1 MPWIQSYTPVAGS
14 LGMSALIAAIP
25 LAVIFVALAVFKMK
39 AHKAGPL
46 AVASALA
53 IAVLVW
59 QMPVK
64 LAALAT
70 FQGAAFGLFPVF
82 YIVVTTILLYNIT
95 VKGGQFE
102 IIRASLAGL
111 TGDRRLQALLIA
123 FCFGAFIEGA
133 AGFGTP
139 VAIAGATLVGLGFRP
154 FYAASVCLIA
164 NTAPVAFGAIG
175 IPVVALA
182 GVMGYDD
189 AGMMKLST
197 MVGRQLPFVSVFIPF
212 YVIMIMAGWKKTIE
226 VLPAI
231 VVCGVTF
238 ALAQWGCASY
248 LGPYLP
254 DIIASL
260 ATLAALVILLKV
272 WQPKTVWTFD
282 HEAAYAGKESHDY
295 TGAEV
300 FRAWAPYLV
309 LTVMVLVWGI
319 PSLKTTLDK
328 SKIILPIPGLDN
340 AIAKK
345 VTNPQDGIK
354 KALAAKGEI
363 EKQLALLSDT
373 PAPESTVVPPVAE
386 VTGGRGIAVAAEGVT
401 KAPAAAKTA
410 LLVALN
416 DLKALE
422 EKAIGVDRSL
432 TSKGP
437 VLTAE
442 RVAAFNAIEKKQ
454 KEVQKLTSALVT
466 SKTVEKDRF
475 KGLDKAVGD
484 QLPAKV
490 AAKFTFNFMSA
501 AGTAILIAAILSAL
515 ICGVGM
521 GDFVRVLGKTLYDM
535 RWPAVTVASVVGLA
549 FVMNASGMTTSMGM
563 AFTKAGAVFPFLSP
577 FLGMLGVFLTGS
589 DTSSN
594 VLFGGLQKVTAEQLG
609 LNPVLTCAANT
620 SGGVMG
626 KMISPQ
632 SIAVAC
638 AATGLVGEE
647 GNLFRFT
654 IKHALFL
661 TTVMGIIVAL
671 QAYVVP
677 WMIP

>member
-14 LGMSALIAAIP
+14 LGISALIAAIP
-25 LAVIFVALAVFKMK
+25 LAVIFVCLAVFKMK

-46 AVASALA
+46 AVASAIA
-53 IAVLVW
+53 IAVLCW

-70 FQGAAFGLFPVF
+70 LHGAAFGLFPVF
-82 YIVVTTILLYNIT
+82 YIVITTILLYNIT

-189 AGMMKLST
+189 AGLMKLST
-197 MVGRQLPFVSVFIPF
+197 MIGRQLPFVSVFIPF
-212 YVIMIMAGWKKTIE
+212 YVILIMVGWKKTIE

-238 ALAQWGCASY
+238 AVSQWGCASF

-260 ATLAALVILLKV
+260 ATLAALVILLKF

-282 HEAAYAGKESHDY
+282 HEPDFQSKESHSY
-295 TGAEV
+295 SGGEV
-300 FRAWAPYLV
+300 FRAWAPYLA
-309 LTVMVLVWGI
+309 LTVMVLIWGI
-319 PSLKTTLDK
+319 PSLKGSLDK
-328 SKIILPIPGLDN
+328 SKIVIPVAGLNN
-340 AIAKK
+340 AIAKNVSK
-345 VTNPQDGIK
+345 PEDGIK
-354 KALAAKGEI
+354 K
-363 EKQLALLSDT
+363 
-373 PAPESTVVPPVAE
+373 
-386 VTGGRGIAVAAEGVT
+386 VAAVKELIAKQT
-401 KAPAAAKTA
+401 AQLSPADPKQ
-410 LLVALN
+410 VALGAALQ
-416 DLKALE
+416 DLQVLE
-422 EKAIGVDRSL
+422 EKLL
-432 TSKGP
+432 TVEQTLPGQTP
-437 VLTAE
+437 VLSAE
-442 RVAAFNAIEKKQ
+442 RVAAFDAVDKKQ
-454 KEVQKLTSALVT
+454 KELQKLEKELVNA
-466 SKTVEKDRF
+466 KAVEKDRF
-475 KGLDKAVGD
+475 KPLDKAVAG
-484 QLPAKV
+484 QLPVKI
-490 AAKFTFNFMSA
+490 AAAFTFNFMSA

-515 ICGVGM
+515 ICGVGIA
-521 GDFVRVLGKTLYDM
+521 DFFQVLGKTLYDM
-535 RWPAVTVASVVGLA
+535 RYPAITVASVVGLA
-549 FVMNASGMTTSMGM
+549 FVMNNSGMTTSMGM
-563 AFTKAGAVFPFLSP
+563 AFTKTGAFFPFLSP

-609 LNPVLTCAANT
+609 MNPLLTCAANT

-654 IKHALFL
+654 VKHALFL
-661 TTVMGIIVAL
+661 TAVMGVIVAL
-671 QAYVVP
+671 QAYVFP

>member
-1 MPWIQSYTPVAGS
+1 VLKLFPLLLQTTATLNASLKERTVMPWIQSYTPVAGS
-14 LGMSALIAAIP
+14 LGISALLAAVP
-25 LAVIFVALAVFKMK
+25 LAVIFVSLAVFKMK

-46 AVASALA
+46 AVASAIA
-53 IAVLVW
+53 IAVLCW
-59 QMPVK
+59 QMPLK

-70 FQGAAFGLFPVF
+70 FHGAAFGLFPVF

-182 GVMGYDD
+182 GVMGYND
-189 AGMMKLST
+189 AGLMKLST
-197 MVGRQLPFVSVFIPF
+197 MVGRQLPFVSAFIPF
-212 YVIMIMAGWKKTIE
+212 YVIMIMCGWKRTIE

-231 VVCGVTF
+231 VVCGGTF
-238 ALAQWGCASY
+238 ALSQWACASFV
-248 LGPYLP
+248 GPYLP

-260 ATLAALVILLKV
+260 TTLAALVVLLKV
-272 WQPKTVWTFD
+272 WHPKSIWTFD
-282 HEAAYAGKESHDY
+282 HEPEFKGKELHSY

-300 FRAWAPYLV
+300 FRAWAPYLA
-309 LTVMVLVWGI
+309 LTAMVLVWGI
-319 PSLKTTLDK
+319 PSVKDSLDK
-328 SKIILPIPGLDN
+328 SKVMIAIPGLDN

-345 VTNPQDGIK
+345 VSAPVEGIK
-354 KALAAKGEI
+354 KAAAVEKEI
-363 EKQLALLSDT
+363 AKQKALLSQSD
-373 PAPESTVVPPVAE
+373 PKQCQ
-386 VTGGRGIAVAAEGVT
+386 I
-401 KAPAAAKTA
+401 AAALVDLQGLEDK
-410 LLVALN
+410 LVA
-416 DLKALE
+416 
-422 EKAIGVDRSL
+422 VDQGLSAQV
-432 TSKGP
+432 P

-442 RVAAFNAIEKKQ
+442 RAAACEAIEKKD
-454 KEVQKLTSALVT
+454 KELQKLEKELVAA
-466 SKTVEKDRF
+466 KLVEQGRF
-475 KGLDKAVGD
+475 KALDKAVAD
-484 QLPAKV
+484 QLPVKV

-515 ICGVGM
+515 ICGVGIA
-521 GDFVRVLGKTLYDM
+521 DFFRVLGKTLYDM
-535 RWPAVTVASVVGLA
+535 RFPAITVASVVALA

-563 AFTKAGAVFPFLSP
+563 AFTKTGALFPFLSP

-609 LNPVLTCAANT
+609 MNPVLTCAANT

-638 AATGLVGEE
+638 AATGLIGEE

-654 IKHALFL
+654 LKHALFL
-661 TTVMGIIVAL
+661 TVVMGIIVAL
-671 QAYVVP
+671 QAYVFP

>member
-1 MPWIQSYTPVAGS
+1 MPWIQSYTPLGGS
-14 LGMSALIAAIP
+14 LAMSALVAAIP
-25 LAVIFVALAVFKMK
+25 LAVIFICLAVFKMK

-46 AVASALA
+46 AVLVAVG
-53 IAVLVW
+53 IAVGVW
-59 QMPVK
+59 QMPPK
-64 LAALAT
+64 LAGHAT
-70 FQGAAFGLFPVF
+70 LHGAAFGLFPVF

-189 AGMMKLST
+189 TGLMKLST

-212 YVIMIMAGWKKTIE
+212 YVIMIMVGWKKTIE

-282 HEAAYAGKESHDY
+282 HEPEFAGRENHHY
-295 TGAEV
+295 TAGEV

-309 LTVMVLVWGI
+309 LTVMVLLWGI
-319 PSLKTTLDK
+319 PSLKASLDSSKVAIPVAGLDK
-328 SKIILPIPGLDN
+328 
-340 AIAKK
+340 AIAKNVCK
-345 VTNPQDGIK
+345 PEDGIK
-354 KALAAKGEI
+354 KIALVKEQIGRQAALCDATDPR
-363 EKQLALLSDT
+363 QA
-373 PAPESTVVPPVAE
+373 
-386 VTGGRGIAVAAEGVT
+386 AVASG
-401 KAPAAAKTA
+401 
-410 LLVALN
+410 LN
-416 DLKALE
+416 DLLALE
-422 EKAIGVDRSL
+422 DKLLVVEQALPGQA
-432 TSKGP
+432 P

-442 RVAAFNAIEKKQ
+442 RQAAFKAVEKKH
-454 KEVQKLTSALVT
+454 KELQKLEKVLVEAK
-466 SKTVEKDRF
+466 SVEKERF
-475 KGLDKAVGD
+475 KAFDKAVSG
-484 QLPAKV
+484 QLPAEV
-490 AAKFTFNFMSA
+490 AAVFTFNFMSA

-515 ICGVGM
+515 ICGVGVA
-521 GDFVRVLGKTLYDM
+521 DFLGVLGKTLFDM
-535 RWPAVTVASVVGLA
+535 RYPAVTVASVVGLA
-549 FVMNASGMTTSMGM
+549 FVMNNSGMTTSMGM
-563 AFTKAGAVFPFLSP
+563 AFTKAGVFFPFLSP

-609 LNPVLTCAANT
+609 VNPLLTCAANT

-654 IKHALFL
+654 VKHALFL
-661 TTVMGIIVAL
+661 TAVMGGIVAL

>member
-14 LGMSALIAAIP
+14 LGISALVAAIP
-25 LAVIFVALAVFKMK
+25 LVVIFICLAVFKMK

-46 AVASALA
+46 AAASAVA
-53 IAVLVW
+53 IAILCW

-64 LAALAT
+64 LAGLAT
-70 FQGAAFGLFPVF
+70 MQGAAFGLFPVF

-102 IIRASLAGL
+102 VIRASLAGL

-154 FYAASVCLIA
+154 FYAAAICLIA

-189 AGMMKLST
+189 GGLMKLST
-197 MVGRQLPFVSVFIPF
+197 MVGRQLPFISVFIPF
-212 YVIMIMAGWKKTIE
+212 YVIMIMVGWKKTIE

-231 VVCGVTF
+231 IVCGVTF
-238 ALAQWGCASY
+238 AVVQWGTASY

-254 DIIASL
+254 DVTASL
-260 ATLAALVILLKV
+260 ATLAALVILLKF
-272 WQPKTVWTFD
+272 WQPKTTWTFD
-282 HEAAYAGKESHDY
+282 HEPEFAGKESHSY
-295 TGAEV
+295 TGAEL

-309 LTVMVLVWGI
+309 LTVAVLIWGI
-319 PSLKTTLDK
+319 PSWKTTLDK
-328 SKIILPIPGLDN
+328 SKIVIPVTGLDN

-345 VTNPQDGIK
+345 VSKPEDGIK
-354 KALAAKGEI
+354 KVATVKAEAAR
-363 EKQLALLSDT
+363 QMALLS
-373 PAPESTVVPPVAE
+373 PADANQAALA
-386 VTGGRGIAVAAEGVT
+386 TGLA
-401 KAPAAAKTA
+401 
-410 LLVALN
+410 
-416 DLKALE
+416 DLQVLE
-422 EKAIGVDRSL
+422 EKLLAVEQSL
-432 TSKGP
+432 PGQAP
-437 VLTAE
+437 VLSAE
-442 RVAAFNAIEKKQ
+442 RMAAFDVVDKKQ
-454 KEVQKLTSALVT
+454 KDLQKLEKDLVT
-466 SKTVEKDRF
+466 AKVVDKAQF
-475 KGLDKAVGD
+475 KALDKAVAD
-484 QLPAKV
+484 QLPVKV
-490 AAKFTFNFMSA
+490 AAKFNFNFMSA
-501 AGTAILIAAILSAL
+501 AGTAILIAAIISAL
-515 ICGVGM
+515 ICGVGIA
-521 GDFVRVLGKTLYDM
+521 DFFQVVRKTLYDM
-535 RWPAVTVASVVGLA
+535 RFPAITVASVVGLA

-563 AFTKAGAVFPFLSP
+563 SFTKTGALFPFLSP

-609 LNPVLTCAANT
+609 LNPLLTGAANT

-654 IKHALFL
+654 FKHAIFL
-661 TTVMGIIVAL
+661 TTVMGVIVAL
-671 QAYVVP
+671 QAYVFP

>member
-14 LGMSALIAAIP
+14 LGISALIAAIP
-25 LAVIFVALAVFKMK
+25 LAVIFVCLAVFKMK

-46 AVASALA
+46 AVASAIA
-53 IAVLVW
+53 IAVLCW

-64 LAALAT
+64 LAGLAT
-70 FQGAAFGLFPVF
+70 LHGAAFGLFPVF
-82 YIVVTTILLYNIT
+82 YIVITTILLYNIT

-189 AGMMKLST
+189 AGLMKLST
-197 MVGRQLPFVSVFIPF
+197 MIGRQLPFVSVFIPF
-212 YVIMIMAGWKKTIE
+212 YVILIMVGWKKTIE

-231 VVCGVTF
+231 IVCGVTF
-238 ALAQWGCASY
+238 AVAQWGCASY

-260 ATLAALVILLKV
+260 ATLAALVILLKF
-272 WQPKTVWTFD
+272 WHPKTNWTFD
-282 HEAAYAGKESHDY
+282 HEPAFTGKETHDY
-295 TGAEV
+295 TGGQV

-309 LTVMVLVWGI
+309 LTVMVLIWGI
-319 PSLKTTLDK
+319 PSLKTSLDK
-328 SKIILPIPGLDN
+328 SKVMITVAGLDN
-340 AIAKK
+340 AVVKNVSKPEESVKKIAAAKAEIAKQTALLAPADQK
-345 VTNPQDGIK
+345 QA
-354 KALAAKGEI
+354 ALAAD
-363 EKQLALLSDT
+363 LA
-373 PAPESTVVPPVAE
+373 
-386 VTGGRGIAVAAEGVT
+386 
-401 KAPAAAKTA
+401 
-410 LLVALN
+410 
-416 DLKALE
+416 DLQALE
-422 EKAIGVDRSL
+422 DKLLAVDQAL
-432 TSKGP
+432 PGQTA

-442 RVAAFNAIEKKQ
+442 RLAAFDALDKKEKD
-454 KEVQKLTSALVT
+454 VQKLEKELVT
-466 SKTVEKDRF
+466 AKVADKTQF
-475 KGLDKAVGD
+475 KALDKAVTG
-484 QLPAKV
+484 QVPVKI
-490 AAKFTFNFMSA
+490 AAKFAFNFMSA

-515 ICGVGM
+515 ICGVGI
-521 GDFVRVLGKTLYDM
+521 GDFFQVFGKTLYDM
-535 RWPAVTVASVVGLA
+535 RFPAITVASVVGLA
-549 FVMNASGMTTSMGM
+549 FVMNASGMTTSMGI
-563 AFTKAGAVFPFLSP
+563 AFTKTGALFPFLSP

-609 LNPVLTCAANT
+609 MNPLLTCAANT

-654 IKHALFL
+654 LKHALFL
-661 TTVMGIIVAL
+661 TTVMGVIVAL
-671 QAYVVP
+671 QAYVFP

>member
-14 LGMSALIAAIP
+14 LAMSALVAAIP
-25 LAVIFVALAVFKMK
+25 LVVIFVCLAVFKMK

-46 AVASALA
+46 AVASAIA
-53 IAVLVW
+53 IAIFVW
-59 QMPVK
+59 QMPAK
-64 LAALAT
+64 LAGLAT
-70 FQGAAFGLFPVF
+70 LHGAAFGLFPVF

-102 IIRASLAGL
+102 VIRASLAGL

-154 FYAASVCLIA
+154 FYAAGVCLIA

-189 AGMMKLST
+189 AGLMKLST
-197 MVGRQLPFVSVFIPF
+197 MVGRQLPFISIFIPF

-238 ALAQWGCASY
+238 AVAQWGTASY

-254 DIIASL
+254 DVTASL
-260 ATLAALVILLKV
+260 LTLAALVVLLKF
-272 WQPKTVWTFD
+272 WQPPTVWTFD
-282 HEAAYAGKESHDY
+282 HEPEFSGKESHDY

-309 LTVMVLVWGI
+309 LTIMVLVWGI
-319 PSLKTTLDK
+319 PSVKTSLDK
-328 SKIILPIPGLDN
+328 SKVVIPIAGLDN
-340 AIAKK
+340 AIVKK
-345 VTNPQDGIK
+345 VSKPEDGIK
-354 KALAAKGEI
+354 KVAAVKAEAAK
-363 EKQLALLSDT
+363 QAALLS
-373 PAPESTVVPPVAE
+373 PADAKQAAL
-386 VTGGRGIAVAAEGVT
+386 AVGLTE
-401 KAPAAAKTA
+401 
-410 LLVALN
+410 LQ
-416 DLKALE
+416 ALE
-422 EKAIGVDRSL
+422 DKVLAVEQGLPAGK
-432 TSKGP
+432 P
-437 VLTAE
+437 VVTAE
-442 RVAAFNAIEKKQ
+442 RLAAYDAVDKKQ
-454 KEVQKLTSALVT
+454 KDLQKIQKELVEAK
-466 SKTVEKDRF
+466 SVDKAQF
-475 KGLDKAVGD
+475 KALDKAVTD

-501 AGTAILIAAILSAL
+501 AGTAILIAAIISAL
-515 ICGVGM
+515 ICGVGV
-521 GDFVRVLGKTLYDM
+521 GSFFQVLGKTLYDM

-549 FVMNASGMTTSMGM
+549 FVMNASGMTTSMGIS
-563 AFTKAGAVFPFLSP
+563 FTKAGAIFPFLSP

-609 LNPVLTCAANT
+609 MNPLLTGAANT

-654 IKHALFL
+654 LKHALFL
-661 TTVMGIIVAL
+661 TTMMGIIVAL
-671 QAYVVP
+671 QAYVFP

>member
-14 LGMSALIAAIP
+14 IAMSALVAAIP
-25 LAVIFVALAVFKMK
+25 LVVIFVCLAVFKMK

-46 AVASALA
+46 AVASAVA
-53 IAVLVW
+53 IAIFVW
-59 QMPVK
+59 QMPAK
-64 LAALAT
+64 LAGLAT
-70 FQGAAFGLFPVF
+70 FHGAAFGLFPVF
-82 YIVVTTILLYNIT
+82 YIVITTILLYNIT

-102 IIRASLAGL
+102 VIRASLAGL

-154 FYAASVCLIA
+154 FYAAGVCLIA

-189 AGMMKLST
+189 GGLMKLST

-212 YVIMIMAGWKKTIE
+212 YVIIIMCGLKKTLE

-231 VVCGVTF
+231 IVCGVTF
-238 ALAQWGCASY
+238 AGVQWGTASY

-254 DIIASL
+254 DVTASL
-260 ATLAALVILLKV
+260 ATLAALVILLKF
-272 WQPKTVWTFD
+272 WQPATVWTFD
-282 HEAAYAGKESHDY
+282 HEPEFSGKESHDY
-295 TGAEV
+295 TGAQV
-300 FRAWAPYLV
+300 FRAWAPYLA
-309 LTVMVLVWGI
+309 LTIMVLVWGI
-319 PSLKTTLDK
+319 PSLKTSLDK
-328 SKIILPIPGLDN
+328 SKVVLPIAGLDN
-340 AIAKK
+340 AIVKK
-345 VTNPQDGIK
+345 VSKPEDGVK
-354 KALAAKGEI
+354 KVAAVKEEAAKQAASLSPADTRQAALAAGLTELQRLEDK
-363 EKQLALLSDT
+363 
-373 PAPESTVVPPVAE
+373 
-386 VTGGRGIAVAAEGVT
+386 
-401 KAPAAAKTA
+401 
-410 LLVALN
+410 LLVIEQSLPAG
-416 DLKALE
+416 KA
-422 EKAIGVDRSL
+422 
-432 TSKGP
+432 

-442 RVAAFNAIEKKQ
+442 RLAAFDAVDKKQ
-454 KEVQKLTSALVT
+454 KDLQKLQKDIVE
-466 SKTVEKDRF
+466 SKAVDKAQF
-475 KGLDKAVGD
+475 KALDKALSD
-484 QLPAKV
+484 QLPAKI

-501 AGTAILIAAILSAL
+501 AGTAILIAAIISAL
-515 ICGVGM
+515 ICGVGIA
-521 GDFVRVLGKTLYDM
+521 DFFKVLGKTLYDM

-549 FVMNASGMTTSMGM
+549 FVMNASGMTTSMGIS
-563 AFTKAGAVFPFLSP
+563 FTKAGALFPFLSP

-609 LNPVLTCAANT
+609 MNPLLTGAANT

-654 IKHALFL
+654 LKHALFL
-661 TTVMGIIVAL
+661 TTVMGCIVAL
-671 QAYVVP
+671 QAYVFP

>member
-14 LGMSALIAAIP
+14 LGISALVAAVP
-25 LAVIFVALAVFKMK
+25 LAVIFVSLAIFKMK

-46 AVASALA
+46 AVAFAVA
-53 IAVLVW
+53 IAVLCW
-59 QMPVK
+59 QMPLK
-64 LAALAT
+64 LAALAG
-70 FQGAAFGLFPVF
+70 FHGAAFGIFPVF

-189 AGMMKLST
+189 GGLMKLST
-197 MVGRQLPFVSVFIPF
+197 MVGRQLPFVSAFIPF
-212 YVIMIMAGWKKTIE
+212 YVIMIMCGWKKTME

-231 VVCGVTF
+231 VVCGGTF
-238 ALAQWGCASY
+238 ALSQWACASFV
-248 LGPYLP
+248 GPYLP

-260 ATLAALVILLKV
+260 TTLAALVVLLKV
-272 WQPKTVWTFD
+272 WHPKNIWTFD
-282 HEAAYAGKESHDY
+282 HEPEFKGKELHSY
-295 TGAEV
+295 TGGEV
-300 FRAWAPYLV
+300 FRAWAPYLA
-309 LTVMVLVWGI
+309 LTAMVLVWGI
-319 PSLKTTLDK
+319 PSVKDSLDK
-328 SKIILPIPGLDN
+328 SKVMISIPGLDN

-345 VTNPQDGIK
+345 VSTPGDGLK
-354 KALAAKGEI
+354 KAAVVKAEI
-363 EKQLALLSDT
+363 EKQKALLAQAD
-373 PAPESTVVPPVAE
+373 P
-386 VTGGRGIAVAAEGVT
+386 
-401 KAPAAAKTA
+401 KQCQLAAA
-410 LLVALN
+410 LVDLQGMEDNLVA
-416 DLKALE
+416 
-422 EKAIGVDRSL
+422 VDQGLSAQV
-432 TSKGP
+432 P

-442 RVAAFNAIEKKQ
+442 RTAACEAIEKKH
-454 KEVQKLTSALVT
+454 KELQKLELELVAA
-466 SKTVEKDRF
+466 KVAEKGRF
-475 KGLDKAVGD
+475 KPLDKAVAD
-484 QLPAKV
+484 QLPV
-490 AAKFTFNFMSA
+490 RIAAKFSFNFMSA
-501 AGTAILIAAILSAL
+501 AGTAILIAALLSAA
-515 ICGVGM
+515 ICGVGVA
-521 GDFVRVLGKTLYDM
+521 DFFRVLGKTLYDM
-535 RWPAVTVASVVGLA
+535 RYPAITVASVVALA

-563 AFTKAGAVFPFLSP
+563 AFTKTGALFPFLSP

-609 LNPVLTCAANT
+609 MNPVLTCAANT

-654 IKHALFL
+654 LKHALFL
-661 TTVMGIIVAL
+661 TVVMGIIVAF
-671 QAYVVP
+671 QAYVFP

>member
-1 MPWIQSYTPVAGS
+1 MPWIQSYTPVGGS
-14 LGMSALIAAIP
+14 LGMSALIAAVP
-25 LAVIFVALAVFKMK
+25 LAVIFVCLAVFKMK

-46 AVASALA
+46 AVASAIA
-53 IAVLVW
+53 IAVLLW

-64 LAALAT
+64 LAGLAT
-70 FQGAAFGLFPVF
+70 LHGAAFGLFPVF

-111 TGDRRLQALLIA
+111 TADRRLQALLIA

-189 AGMMKLST
+189 AGLMKLST
-197 MVGRQLPFVSVFIPF
+197 MIGRQLPFVSVFIPF
-212 YVIMIMAGWKKTIE
+212 YVIMIMVGWKKTIE

-231 VVCGVTF
+231 IVCGVTF
-238 ALAQWGCASY
+238 AVAQWGCASY

-260 ATLAALVILLKV
+260 ATLAALVILLKF
-272 WQPKTVWTFD
+272 WHPKTIWTFD
-282 HEAAYAGKESHDY
+282 HEPGSKGKETHNYS
-295 TGAEV
+295 GGQV

-309 LTVMVLVWGI
+309 LTIMVLIWGI
-319 PSLKTTLDK
+319 PSLKTELDK
-328 SKIILPIPGLDN
+328 SKVVIPVSGLDG
-340 AIAKK
+340 AIAKSVSK
-345 VTNPQDGIK
+345 PEDGIK
-354 KALAAKGEI
+354 KIAAVKAELAKQAAQLSPADPKQAALALGY
-363 EKQLALLSDT
+363 
-373 PAPESTVVPPVAE
+373 
-386 VTGGRGIAVAAEGVT
+386 
-401 KAPAAAKTA
+401 
-410 LLVALN
+410 N
-416 DLKALE
+416 DLLGLE
-422 EKAIGVDRSL
+422 EKLLSVEQTLPGQAPL
-432 TSKGP
+432 
-437 VLTAE
+437 LTAE
-442 RVAAFNAIEKKQ
+442 RMAAFDAVDKKEK
-454 KEVQKLTSALVT
+454 ELQKLEKELVT
-466 SKTVEKDRF
+466 AKTVEKDRF
-475 KGLDKAVGD
+475 KALDKSVGS
-484 QLPAKV
+484 QIPAKV

-515 ICGVGM
+515 ICGVGI
-521 GDFVRVLGKTLYDM
+521 GDFFQVFGKTLYDM
-535 RWPAVTVASVVGLA
+535 RFPAITVASVVGLA

-563 AFTKAGAVFPFLSP
+563 AFTKTGALFPFLSP

-609 LNPVLTCAANT
+609 MNPLLTCAANT

-654 IKHALFL
+654 LKHALFL
-661 TTVMGIIVAL
+661 TTVMGVIVAL
-671 QAYVVP
+671 QAYVFP

>member
-1 MPWIQSYTPVAGS
+1 MPWIQTYTPVGGS
-14 LGMSALIAAIP
+14 LGISALVAAIP
-25 LAVIFVALAVFKMK
+25 LVVIFVSLAVLKMK

-46 AVASALA
+46 AVAVAVA
-53 IAVLVW
+53 IAILIW

-70 FQGAAFGLFPVF
+70 FHGAAFGIFPVF
-82 YIVVTTILLYNIT
+82 YIVVTTLLLYNIT

-182 GVMGYDD
+182 GVMGYND
-189 AGMMKLST
+189 AGLMKLST
-197 MVGRQLPFVSVFIPF
+197 MVGRQLPFVSAFIPF
-212 YVIMIMAGWKKTIE
+212 YVIMIMCGWKKTIE

-231 VVCGVTF
+231 VVCGGTF
-238 ALAQWGCASY
+238 ALSQWACASF

-254 DIIASL
+254 DIVASL
-260 ATLAALVILLKV
+260 TTLAALVILLKV
-272 WQPKTVWTFD
+272 WQPKTIWTFD
-282 HEAAYAGKESHDY
+282 HEPDITEAESHAY

-309 LTVMVLVWGI
+309 LTIMVLVWGI
-319 PSLKTTLDK
+319 PSLKDSLDK
-328 SKIILPIPGLDN
+328 SKIVIPIAGLDN

-345 VTNPQDGIK
+345 VLKPEEGIK
-354 KALAAKGEI
+354 KATAVKGEI
-363 EKQLALLSDT
+363 DKQLALLQNAADQ
-373 PAPESTVVPPVAE
+373 AAVVPAAAE
-386 VTGGRGIAVAAEGVT
+386 NAATGGAVAHAAEPA
-401 KAPAAAKTA
+401 KAPAATKDGVVVALTA
-410 LLVALN
+410 LKGLEDKLIAVDQALT
-416 DLKALE
+416 DKA
-422 EKAIGVDRSL
+422 
-432 TSKGP
+432 P
-437 VLTAE
+437 VLTSE
-442 RVAAFNAIEKKQ
+442 RLAAFDAIEKKQ
-454 KEVQKLTSALVT
+454 KDVQKLAKELTSAKVLT
-466 SKTVEKDRF
+466 KDQF
-475 KGLDKAVGD
+475 KALDKAVSD

-490 AAKFTFNFMSA
+490 AAKFTFNYLSA
-501 AGTAILIAAILSAL
+501 AGTAILIAAIISAL
-515 ICGVGM
+515 ICGVGV
-521 GDFVRVLGKTLYDM
+521 GEFFQVLGKTLYDM
-535 RWPAVTVASVVGLA
+535 RYPAVTVASVVGLA
-549 FVMNASGMTTSMGM
+549 FVMNASGMTTSLGL
-563 AFTKAGAVFPFLSP
+563 AFTKAGVFFPFLSP

-609 LNPVLTCAANT
+609 LNPLLTGAANT

-654 IKHALFL
+654 VKHALFL
-661 TTVMGIIVAL
+661 TTVMGVIIAL
-671 QAYVVP
+671 QAYVFPGIVP
-677 WMIP
+677 

>member
-1 MPWIQSYTPVAGS
+1 MPWIQTYTPVSGS

-25 LAVIFVALAVFKMK
+25 LVVIFVSLAVFKMK

-46 AVASALA
+46 AVAFALA

-64 LAALAT
+64 LAGLAT
-70 FQGAAFGLFPVF
+70 LNGVAFGLFPVF
-82 YIVVTTILLYNIT
+82 YIVVTTLLLYNIT

-102 IIRASLAGL
+102 VIRASLAGL

-189 AGMMKLST
+189 AGLMKLST

-231 VVCGVTF
+231 IVCGVTF
-238 ALAQWGCASY
+238 ALSQWGCASY

-260 ATLAALVILLKV
+260 LTLAALVILLKF

-282 HEAAYAGKESHDY
+282 HEPEFQGKESHSY
-295 TGAEV
+295 SGVEV

-319 PSLKTTLDK
+319 PSLKESLDK
-328 SKIILPIPGLDN
+328 SKVTVVIAGLDN
-340 AIAKK
+340 AIVKK
-345 VTNPQDGIK
+345 VSKPEDGIK
-354 KALAAKGEI
+354 KALTAQGEI
-363 EKQLALLSDT
+363 AKKLLLLSSAD
-373 PAPESTVVPPVAE
+373 PAQGAL
-386 VTGGRGIAVAAEGVT
+386 AVALT
-401 KAPAAAKTA
+401 D
-410 LLVALN
+410 LN
-416 DLKALE
+416 GLE
-422 EKAIGVDRSL
+422 ERLLAVERTLPAGA
-432 TSKGP
+432 P
-437 VLTAE
+437 VLSAE
-442 RVAAFNAIEKKQ
+442 RVAAFDAIEKKQ
-454 KEVQKLTSALVT
+454 KEVQKLTKALVT
-466 SKTVEKDRF
+466 AKVLTKESVKA
-475 KGLDKAVGD
+475 LDKAVSD
-484 QLPAKV
+484 QLPVKV
-490 AAKFTFNFMSA
+490 AAKFAFNFMSA
-501 AGTAILIAAILSAL
+501 AGTAILIAALISAL
-515 ICGVGM
+515 ICGVGVA
-521 GDFVRVLGKTLYDM
+521 DFFQVLGKTLYDM
-535 RWPAVTVASVVGLA
+535 RFPAVTVASVVGLA

-563 AFTKAGAVFPFLSP
+563 AFTKAGAIFPFLSP

-609 LNPVLTCAANT
+609 LNPLLTGAANT

-654 IKHALFL
+654 VKHALFL

-671 QAYVVP
+671 QAYVFP

>member
-14 LGMSALIAAIP
+14 LGISALIAAIP
-25 LAVIFVALAVFKMK
+25 LAVIFVCLAVFKMK

-46 AVASALA
+46 AVASAIA
-53 IAVLVW
+53 IAVFCW

-64 LAALAT
+64 LAGLAT
-70 FQGAAFGLFPVF
+70 LHGAAFGLFPVF

-189 AGMMKLST
+189 TGLMKLST
-197 MVGRQLPFVSVFIPF
+197 MIGRQLPFVSVFIPF
-212 YVIMIMAGWKKTIE
+212 YVILIMVGWKKTIE

-272 WQPKTVWTFD
+272 WQPKTNWTFD
-282 HEAAYAGKESHDY
+282 HEPEFKGKESHSY
-295 TGAEV
+295 TGGQV
-300 FRAWAPYLV
+300 FRAWAPYLA
-309 LTVMVLVWGI
+309 LTIMVLIWGI
-319 PSLKTTLDK
+319 PSLKAELDK
-328 SKIILPIPGLDN
+328 SKVVFSVAGLDN

-345 VTNPQDGIK
+345 VSKPEDGIK
-354 KALAAKGEI
+354 KVAAVQGEIARQASRLALSDPKQAALAA
-363 EKQLALLSDT
+363 S
-373 PAPESTVVPPVAE
+373 
-386 VTGGRGIAVAAEGVT
+386 
-401 KAPAAAKTA
+401 
-410 LLVALN
+410 LVELQT
-416 DLKALE
+416 LE
-422 EKAIGVDRSL
+422 EKLLVVESSL
-432 TSKGP
+432 PGQAP
-437 VLTAE
+437 VLTVE
-442 RVAAFNAIEKKQ
+442 RVAAFDAVDKKQ
-454 KEVQKLTSALVT
+454 KEVQKQVKELVT
-466 SKTVEKDRF
+466 AKSVDKGQF
-475 KGLDKAVGD
+475 KALDKAVGD

-490 AAKFTFNFMSA
+490 PAKFVFNFMSA

-515 ICGVGM
+515 ICGVGV
-521 GDFVRVLGKTLYDM
+521 GAFFQVLGKTLFDM
-535 RWPAVTVASVVGLA
+535 RFPAITVASVVGLA
-549 FVMNASGMTTSMGM
+549 FVMNASGMTTSMGI
-563 AFTKAGAVFPFLSP
+563 AFTKTGALFPFLSP

-609 LNPVLTCAANT
+609 MNPLLTCAANT

-654 IKHALFL
+654 LKHALFL
-661 TTVMGIIVAL
+661 TTVMGVIVAL
-671 QAYVVP
+671 QAYVFP

>member
-1 MPWIQSYTPVAGS
+1 MPWIQTYSPVAGS
-14 LGMSALIAAIP
+14 LGISALVAAIP
-25 LAVIFVALAVFKMK
+25 LIVIFVCLAILKMK

-46 AVASALA
+46 AVASALV
-53 IAVLVW
+53 IAVAAW
-59 QMPVK
+59 GMPAR
-64 LAALAT
+64 LAGLAT
-70 FQGAAFGLFPVF
+70 LQGAAFGLFPVF

-182 GVMGYDD
+182 GVMGYTDD
-189 AGMMKLST
+189 GMKLSK
-197 MVGRQLPFVSVFIPF
+197 MVAHQLPLVSVFIPF
-212 YVIMIMAGWKKTIE
+212 YVILIMVGWKKTME

-231 VVCGVTF
+231 IVCGVTF
-238 ALAQWGCASY
+238 AVAQWGCASY

-260 ATLAALVILLKV
+260 ATIIALVILLKF
-272 WQPKTVWTFD
+272 WHPKETWTFD
-282 HEAAYAGKESHDY
+282 HEPEFAEKENHSY
-295 TGAEV
+295 TGAQV
-300 FRAWAPYLV
+300 ARAWAPYLA
-309 LTVMVLVWGI
+309 LTVMVLIWGI
-319 PSLKTTLDK
+319 PSIKPALNK
-328 SKIILPIPGLDN
+328 SAILISVDGLDN

-345 VTNPQDGIK
+345 VSKPEDGVK
-354 KALAAKGEI
+354 KVGAITAEIDKQLPLLSAADPKQAAVTVALAELKGLEDKLLPI
-363 EKQLALLSDT
+363 EQRMAGQGTLLT
-373 PAPESTVVPPVAE
+373 RE
-386 VTGGRGIAVAAEGVT
+386 
-401 KAPAAAKTA
+401 
-410 LLVALN
+410 
-416 DLKALE
+416 
-422 EKAIGVDRSL
+422 RS
-432 TSKGP
+432 
-437 VLTAE
+437 
-442 RVAAFNAIEKKQ
+442 AAFDAIAKKQ
-454 KEVQKLTSALVT
+454 KDLQKLVKELVT
-466 SKTVEKDRF
+466 AKVIAKDQF
-475 KGLDKAVGD
+475 KALDKALSD
-484 QLPAKV
+484 QLPIRI
-490 AAKFTFNFMSA
+490 AAKFNFNFLSA
-501 AGTAILIAAILSAL
+501 AGTAILIAALISAL
-515 ICGVGM
+515 ICGVGI
-521 GDFVRVLGKTLYDM
+521 GDFFQVLGKTLHDM
-535 RWPAVTVASVVGLA
+535 RFPAITVASVVGLA

-563 AFTKAGAVFPFLSP
+563 AFTKTGSFFPFLAP

-609 LNPVLTCAANT
+609 LNPLLTGAANT

-654 IKHALFL
+654 LKHALFL
-661 TTVMGIIVAL
+661 TTIMGIIVYL
-671 QAYVVP
+671 QAYVFT